1 METGEIFNKLKAA
14 APGSV
19 LEKGRFGRS
28 AHLSVWVE
36 TRSLPEVA
44 SFLKNDPEIALDWL
58 ENLSAIQMDE
68 AIVVTYFVRSS
79 VHGHS
84 LILRGSLEPAGP
96 SKEVDLPSVARSWAM
111 AAPFEAE
118 IQELFGVC
126 FLDAQGAK
134 VYEGGGRLPKNWH
147 GYPMR
152 KSYVFPSGFLGVSHT
167 RRPTSRGG
175 NA

>member
-1 METGEIFNKLKAA
+1 METGEIFSKLKSA

-36 TRSLPEVA
+36 TRALPEVA

-58 ENLSAIQMDE
+58 ENLSAIQMDD

-79 VHGHS
+79 AQGHS

-96 SKEVDLPSVARSWAM
+96 AKEVDLPSVARSWAM

-118 IQELFGVC
+118 IQELFGVR
-126 FLDAQGAK
+126 FLDAGGKKA
-134 VYEGGGRLPKNWH
+134 YESGSLLPKNWH

-152 KSYVFPSGFLGVSHT
+152 KSYVFPSQFLGVPHVRKPS
-167 RRPTSRGG
+167 SREG
-175 NA
+175 NV